1 MRHNGSV
8 FLKIKS
14 VKIHSIL
21 LKKGLDIAA
30 WFLKLSRHNIYYLV
44 DKPLRTEI
52 QEVSQSVFAYQHI
65 ENAIW
70 LAKNRFLT
78 EGVALIADVGGGT
91 ATTASLFSKHFPNQD
106 IYVFEPI
113 KTNFQ
118 EIQKAAA
125 RTNRWQLV
133 NKAVGSQ
140 VGTTEINISERI
152 TASSLLE
159 MDSNIGGVYGDLLKT
174 QRKETIEITTLDAT
188 LPSNK
193 PVDILKM
200 DVQGFE
206 MEVLKGAEKTLL
218 RTKIIV
224 LEINNHD
231 GYRGGPTYFEIDA
244 YLRQRNFQLFDLLPN
259 LRENGKL
266 LDWDA
271 IYVNSTLLK

>member
-1 MRHNGSV
+1 M
-8 FLKIKS
+8 
-14 VKIHSIL
+14 KIHSIL
-21 LKKGLDIAA
+21 LKKGLDVVA

-44 DKPLRTEI
+44 DKPLRTQI

-70 LAKNRFLT
+70 LAQNRFNT
-78 EGVALIADVGGGT
+78 DGTSRDNREGGEVIADVGGGT
-91 ATTASLFSKHFPNQD
+91 ATTATLFSKHFPNQD

-118 EIQKAAA
+118 EIEKAAA
-125 RTNRWQLV
+125 RTKHWQLI

-140 VGTTEINISERI
+140 IGTTEINISERI

-159 MDSNIGGVYGDLLKT
+159 MDSNIGGVYGDMLKT

-188 LPSNK
+188 LPSDK

-206 MEVLKGAEKTLL
+206 MEVLKGAENTLL
-218 RTKIIV
+218 RTKVIV

-244 YLRQRNFQLFDLLPN
+244 YLRERHFQLFDLIPN
-259 LRENGKL
+259 LRDAGKL

>member
-1 MRHNGSV
+1 M
-8 FLKIKS
+8 
-14 VKIHSIL
+14 KIHSIL
-21 LKKGLDIAA
+21 LKKGLDIVA

-52 QEVSQSVFAYQHI
+52 QAVSQSVFAYQHI

-70 LAKNRFLT
+70 LAQNRFNIDGT
-78 EGVALIADVGGGT
+78 SRENREGGAVIADVGGGT
-91 ATTASLFSKHFPNQD
+91 ATTATLFSKHFPNQD
-106 IYVFEPI
+106 IFVFEPI

-118 EIQKAAA
+118 EIEKAAA
-125 RTNRWQLV
+125 RTNRWQLI

-140 VGTTEINISERI
+140 IGTTEINISERI

-159 MDSNIGGVYGDLLKT
+159 MDSNIGGVYGDMLKT
-174 QRKETIEITTLDAT
+174 QRKETIEITTLDAA
-188 LPSNK
+188 LPANK
-193 PVDILKM
+193 SVDIIKM

-206 MEVLKGAEKTLL
+206 MEVLKGAENTLI
-218 RTKIIV
+218 RTKVIV

-259 LRENGKL
+259 LRDEGKL

>member
-1 MRHNGSV
+1 MV
-8 FLKIKS
+8 KKIAFL
-14 VKIHSIL
+14 VKPIL
-21 LKKGLDIAA
+21 NLIA

-70 LAKNRFLT
+70 LAQNRFDT
-78 EGVALIADVGGGT
+78 EGGVIADVGGGT
-91 ATTASLFSKHFPNQD
+91 ATTATLFSKHLPNQD
-106 IYVFEPI
+106 IYIFEPI
-113 KTNFQ
+113 KTSFQ
-118 EIQKAAA
+118 EIEKATA
-125 RTNRWQLV
+125 RTNRWQLI

-140 VGTTEINISERI
+140 IGTTEINISERI

-159 MDSNIGGVYGDLLKT
+159 MDANIGGVYGDMLKT

-188 LPSNK
+188 LPTNK
-193 PVDILKM
+193 AVDILKM

-206 MEVLKGAEKTLL
+206 MEVIKGAENTLL

-244 YLRQRNFQLFDLLPN
+244 YLRLRNFQLFDLLPN
-259 LRENGKL
+259 LRDEGKL